1 MIGNSLFWSLGR
13 LLQHHPQGWAVVKGS
28 AKYPNI
34 SGIVRFYETAFGVL
48 VATELT
54 GLPVAGGPC
63 QNSIF
68 AFHIHEGGSCTGNE
82 SDPFFDVGSHY
93 NPQSCPHP
101 YHEGDLV
108 PLFGAGGYAFSVF
121 LTDRFQVREV
131 IGRTVIVH
139 HSFDDFTSQPAGNAG
154 EKIACG
160 EIIGRERRLPLKK

>member
-1 MIGNSLFWSLGR
+1 MIGNSLFPPLCT
-13 LLQHHPQGWAVVKGS
+13 LLQYHPQGWAVVKGS
-28 AKYPNI
+28 AKYPDV
-34 SGIVRFYETAFGVL
+34 SGLVRFYETAFGVL
-48 VATELT
+48 VAAEFT

-82 SDPFFDVGSHY
+82 SDPFADVGGHY
-93 NPQSCPHP
+93 NPQSCLHP
-101 YHEGDLV
+101 YHAGDLV
-108 PLFGAGGYAFSVF
+108 PLFGASGVAFLVF
-121 LTDRFQVREV
+121 LTDRFRVREV

-160 EIIGRERRLPLKK
+160 EIIGRERL